1 MIDPSISL
9 AVRPPVI
16 APLQI
21 QTPLE
26 KFAKIQ
32 TLRNLMGQGQ
42 LRELQ
47 MQEAQLGLQQTQK
60 GIQQEESLGAL
71 FRRNLKPTPEEVYAI
86 SPKLGAAYVKSQA
99 EQAKADLETRKT
111 QGELLVNNAKRRATI
126 AAGVTNLE
134 DAKKAVW
141 QAGIEQLYDL
151 DPTKNAQIARDTLEH
166 LQTQGFIPDEWKQ
179 HAMESLDF
187 AARQEL
193 ADKQAEEKRKQ
204 EKAPFDLRT
213 ATAGATKAEQEAEGT
228 QPITR
233 YQQAQLQPKTAGDF
247 IRIITDPASTPE
259 QKAAAQKGLDL
270 FGGLAAIEAG
280 ARTNVLQTPEKIAQ
294 DIAIAGATAK
304 AVAEAKPEKS
314 TPAEK
319 KTLAFWERGKFAA
332 DSIAPLEVGIA
343 NKNLGQQA
351 WLQFMPNATQSEKD
365 QKYRQAQRQ
374 FTESHLR
381 PESGAAISETE
392 YANDAKTYFAQP
404 GDTPSTLAQ
413 KRAARAVILEGMK
426 TEAGAA
432 YEQKY
437 GKQPPK
443 HEKSSDPLGIR

>member
-1 MIDPSISL
+1 MQQNQQRSQDI
-9 AVRPPVI
+9 
-16 APLQI
+16 
-21 QTPLE
+21 TPQE
-26 KFAKIQ
+26 IVAAHPNPTGIKFA
-32 TLRNLMGQGQ
+32 TALS
-42 LRELQ
+42 
-47 MQEAQLGLQQTQK
+47 AQQTAALTQRKAVLEAAHEEAKTDDRIYNSVVDDTSKMAALAERVRLKRIDGTMASHLTAIPFDSPEFK
-60 GIQQEESLGAL
+60 GIQQ
-71 FRRNLKPTPEEVYAI
+71 
-86 SPKLGAAYVKSQA
+86 
-99 EQAKADLETRKT
+99 
-111 QGELLVNNAKRRATI
+111 RATAQSLDRLQRI
-126 AAGVTNLE
+126 EA
-134 DAKKAVW
+134 AKKE
-141 QAGIEQLYDL
+141 I
-151 DPTKNAQIARDTLEH
+151 
-166 LQTQGFIPDEWKQ
+166 
-179 HAMESLDF
+179 
-187 AARQEL
+187 
-193 ADKQAEEKRKQ
+193 
-204 EKAPFDLRT
+204 DLRIAQT
-213 ATAGATKAEQEAEGT
+213 TEPSVTQKAIDEATKAKQEVSGT

-233 YQQAQLQPKTAGDF
+233 YQQQQLDLSKVGKTE
-247 IRIITDPASTPE
+247 PVPE
-259 QKAAAQKGLDL
+259 PVQRQRVEEAAAM
-270 FGGLAAIEAG
+270 AG
-280 ARTNVLQTPEKIAQ
+280 AHANVLQTPEKIAQ
-294 DIAIAGATAK
+294 DIRIAGETAK

-332 DSIAPLEVGIA
+332 DSIAPLEEGIA

-443 HEKSSDPLGIR
+443 HEKGSDPGGIR